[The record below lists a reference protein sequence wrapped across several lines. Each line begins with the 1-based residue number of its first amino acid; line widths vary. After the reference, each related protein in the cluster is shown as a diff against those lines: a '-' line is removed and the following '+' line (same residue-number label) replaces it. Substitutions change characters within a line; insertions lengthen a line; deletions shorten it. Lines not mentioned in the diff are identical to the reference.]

1 MKKSVL
7 LLIIIL
13 LPLMAMAQGPEGEP
27 SGEKRTPV
35 EIDGLKYYLDEDLYE
50 ATVAN
55 NNQWTGELEIPSA
68 VDYDGKTYSVT
79 YISYLAF
86 DNCKSLTKVRI
97 PKNVKDIYHYAGFE
111 DCKNPFIGCVNLEA
125 IEVEEGSEYMCSEN
139 GVLFNHDMTILY
151 SYPGGAKST
160 SYSIPRGV
168 AKMGLYTFSGNA
180 SLKSVTMPNTITTGG
195 GSTFSGCSSLEE
207 VKLSDNLTQLYPY
220 MFMDCTQLKTVDI
233 PPSIKR
239 ISNEAFMGCTSL
251 KKLNVPASVT
261 AIGYMVFAG
270 CSFEELVI
278 RGILKKD
285 GWDNYY
291 GWDIFKGLAES
302 SVVYVPATEV
312 EECKKYFS
320 GVVLPLEDDATLVKS
335 CDMAAQCQR
344 DSIFYDL
351 QGRRIGGEPKAGIY
365 IRDGRKVVVR

>member
-7 LLIIIL
+7 LLISLL
-13 LPLMAMAQGPEGEP
+13 LPLMAAAQGPEGEP

-35 EIDGLKYYLDEDLYE
+35 EIDGLKYYLDEDPCE

-55 NNQWTGELEIPSA
+55 GNQWTGELEIPPE
-68 VDYDGKTYSVT
+68 VEYNGHIYPVT
-79 YISYLAF
+79 YISWRAF
-86 DNCKSLTKVRI
+86 VGCETLTKVLI
-97 PKNVKDIYHYAGFE
+97 PKSVKDIQHYAGYIAY
-111 DCKNPFIGCVNLEA
+111 KNPFYECTSLES
-125 IEVEEGSEYMCSEN
+125 IEVEEGSQYMCSLD
-139 GVLFNHDMTILY
+139 GVLYNYDKTMLY
-151 SYPGGAKST
+151 SYPAGSKRET
-160 SYSIPRGV
+160 YTIPEGV
-168 AKMGLYTFSGNA
+168 EMIGFGSFHHCTA
-180 SLKSVTMPNTITTGG
+180 LKSVTMPNTVING
-195 GSTFSGCSSLEE
+195 FSCEFQGCSSLEE
-207 VKLSDNLTQLYPY
+207 VKLSNNLTDLGDG
-220 MFMDCTQLKTVDI
+220 MFMDCSQLKTVDI

-239 ISNEAFMGCTSL
+239 ISNEAFKGCTSL
-251 KKLNVPASVT
+251 KKLDVPASVT
-261 AIGYMVFAG
+261 NIGYMVFAG

-320 GVVLPLEDDATLVKS
+320 GVVLPLEDDATLIKS

-351 QGRRIGGEPKAGIY
+351 QGRRISGQPKAGIY